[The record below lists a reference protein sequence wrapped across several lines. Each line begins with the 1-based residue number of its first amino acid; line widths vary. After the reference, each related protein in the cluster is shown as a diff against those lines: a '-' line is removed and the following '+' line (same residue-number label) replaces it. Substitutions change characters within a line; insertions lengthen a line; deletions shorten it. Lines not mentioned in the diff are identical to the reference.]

1 MKSINN
7 TPKIVYIF
15 AILGGLA
22 GLLYGYDSGAI
33 ALALPSITDEFG
45 LNTQEKG
52 LVVSFLLLG
61 ALPAIVGAT
70 LFEKKIERRNLL
82 IIAGIVFTIGSLG
95 CAVVDNIAWL
105 LFFRFVLGLAAGI
118 ANMYG
123 LIYLSELAPA
133 HLRGMMASLYQLS
146 VNVGILVSYMIGAA
160 NLDSQAWRWTLGI
173 GILPA
178 LIFGIG
184 MALSPQ
190 SPRWLIRDGQVDKA
204 RRVLNKIRGDKSEI
218 DREVLDIQR
227 SLNQQS
233 AKLSDILTTFRP
245 IVILAL
251 MLTVFQVFTGINA
264 AIYYA
269 PEIFMHIGLE
279 HATIIANYGVGIAL
293 VISTLVS
300 LPFVDKWG
308 RKKLLMISL
317 FGQIPSCIG
326 MAIFADNAVIA
337 VISLFLYVF
346 SFGFGLGP
354 VFWLYIPE
362 IFPLRARAMGMGII
376 TFSQYA
382 LNFIFALTFPMFLVS
397 MGNNVF
403 YIYALLSLIA
413 IIYIKFKL
421 IETKGKSLEE
431 IEDYWIEKP
440 TKEELVYE

>member
-1 MKSINN
+1 MKIKNK
-7 TPKIVYIF
+7 TPKIVYLF

-33 ALALPSITDEFG
+33 ALALPSITEEFG

-61 ALPAIVGAT
+61 ALPAIIGAT

-82 IIAGIVFTIGSLG
+82 VIAGIIFTIGSLG
-95 CAVVDNIAWL
+95 CALVDNITWL

-146 VNVGILVSYMIGAA
+146 VNVGILVSYIIGAA
-160 NLDSQAWRWTLGI
+160 NLDSHAWRWTLGI
-173 GILPA
+173 GIIPA

-190 SPRWLIRDGQVDKA
+190 SPRWLIRDGKVDKA
-204 RRVLNKIRGDKSEI
+204 YLVLNKIRGDKLEV
-218 DREVLDIQR
+218 DQEVLDIQR
-227 SLNQQS
+227 SLKQQS
-233 AKLSDILTTFRP
+233 AKLTDILTTFRP

-251 MLTVFQVFTGINA
+251 ILTVFQVFTGINA
-264 AIYYA
+264 AVYYA

-279 HATIIANYGVGIAL
+279 HAAIIANYGVGIAL

-308 RKKLLMISL
+308 RKNLLMISL

-326 MAIFADNAVIA
+326 MALFADNAVIA

-354 VFWLYIPE
+354 VFWLYKPE
-362 IFPLRARAMGMGII
+362 IFPLRARAMGMGLV

-382 LNFIFALTFPMFLVS
+382 LNFIFALTFPMFLVY

-403 YIYALLSLIA
+403 YIYAILSLIA

-421 IETKGKSLEE
+421 VETKGKSLEE
-431 IEDYWIEKP
+431 IEEYWLKKSN
-440 TKEELVYE
+440 KEAFIHE

>member
-1 MKSINN
+1 MKIKNK
-7 TPKIVYIF
+7 TPKIVYLF

-33 ALALPSITDEFG
+33 ALALPSITEEFG

-61 ALPAIVGAT
+61 ALPAIIGAT

-82 IIAGIVFTIGSLG
+82 VIAGIIFTIGSLG
-95 CAVVDNIAWL
+95 CALVDNITWL

-146 VNVGILVSYMIGAA
+146 VNVGILVSYIIGAA
-160 NLDSQAWRWTLGI
+160 NLDSHAWRWTLGI
-173 GILPA
+173 GIIPA

-190 SPRWLIRDGQVDKA
+190 SPRWLIRDGKVDKA
-204 RRVLNKIRGDKSEI
+204 YLVLNKIRGDKLEV
-218 DREVLDIQR
+218 DQEVLDIQR
-227 SLNQQS
+227 SLKQQS
-233 AKLSDILTTFRP
+233 AKLTDILTTFRP

-251 MLTVFQVFTGINA
+251 ILTVFQVFTGINA
-264 AIYYA
+264 AVYYA

-279 HATIIANYGVGIAL
+279 HAAIIANYGVGIAL

-308 RKKLLMISL
+308 RKNLLMISL

-326 MAIFADNAVIA
+326 MALFADNAVIA

-362 IFPLRARAMGMGII
+362 IFPLRARAMGMGLV

-382 LNFIFALTFPMFLVS
+382 LNFIFALTFPMFLVY

-403 YIYALLSLIA
+403 YIYAILSLIA

-421 IETKGKSLEE
+421 VETKGKSLEE
-431 IEDYWIEKP
+431 IEEYWLKKSN
-440 TKEELVYE
+440 KEAFIHE